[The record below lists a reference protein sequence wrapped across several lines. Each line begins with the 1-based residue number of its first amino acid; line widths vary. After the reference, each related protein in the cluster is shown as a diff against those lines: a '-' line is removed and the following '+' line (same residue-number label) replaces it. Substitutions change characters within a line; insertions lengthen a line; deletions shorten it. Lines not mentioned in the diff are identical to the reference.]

1 MTSHPLSRGRGS
13 TACCPSCRNSFSGG
27 GWRPWVVGGRHGIGV
42 GTRRRRVR
50 LNPRS
55 RHRLAPTW
63 VQLCRDTVPT
73 LPRENLPATCHLR
86 PPPATRNDAST
97 FAPLH
102 AAPPHLH
109 FCTVSLPA
117 SGPHLAELGFEV
129 RDGCGVGARFLS
141 QFLQDDLEINGRLKE
156 VSRPH
161 GDIAGQ
167 RRAAVGPR

>member
-86 PPPATRNDAST
+86 PPPATRNV
-97 FAPLH
+97 
-102 AAPPHLH
+102 PPPILNTPYSRIH
-109 FCTVSLPA
+109 FCTFARGAAAFALLHGIFASLRP
-117 SGPHLAELGFEV
+117 SCPQVLVPSFQILTSPSLALRFAMAVALARGFFPSSC
-129 RDGCGVGARFLS
+129 RTTW
-141 QFLQDDLEINGRLKE
+141 K
-156 VSRPH
+156 
-161 GDIAGQ
+161 
-167 RRAAVGPR
+167 